1 MRLFTTENTEDTE
14 SFPNKELTSAVIDC
28 ALTVHK
34 NLGPGLLESVYEK
47 CMAYELIERGYQVGV
62 QQEVPLIYR
71 NLRFE
76 SGFRADLIVNGTIL
90 VELKAVDHFLPVH
103 QAQVITYLKLTGL
116 KTALLI
122 NFNVPLLKNGLKR
135 ISL

>member
-1 MRLFTTENTEDTE
+1 MSFLTTENTGDTE
-14 SFPNKELTSAVIDC
+14 NFPNKELTSAIIDC

-47 CMAYELIERGYQVGV
+47 CMAFELIERGYQVDI
-62 QQEVPLIYR
+62 QQDVPLIYR

-76 SGFRADLIVNGTIL
+76 SGFRADLIVDRTIL
-90 VELKAVDHFLPVH
+90 VELKAVDHLLPVH

-122 NFNVPLLKNGLKR
+122 NFNVPLLKNGMKR